1 MPLYEYECDR
11 CKRRVEELRAMK
23 DRATLYACAACD
35 NAGDCGLL
43 YPLLS
48 VPGFRRDHTMLP
60 SALGVS
66 RADREHAA
74 RKLKELGA

>member
-1 MPLYEYECDR
+1 VDQANHATEEDLMPLYEYECDR

-48 VPGFRRDHTMLP
+48 VPGFRRDHTT
-60 SALGVS
+60 VS
-66 RADREHAA
+66 QWE
-74 RKLKELGA
+74 E